1 MKISVSMLSTYL
13 YCPRMLF
20 LQKVLAVKE
29 PPKESLV
36 LGSLRHEI
44 YDFIN
49 KSEQNIVTSIRE
61 KIQYGQLLSTYKSC
75 YSKTLKEKII
85 KNKSKIREVNLDIV
99 NVFKKAWPLM
109 LNEAELRAKNIFNFI
124 LQYDIYGS
132 ELWEKLTPKIISEKS
147 IESEK
152 LQLKGII
159 DCIEVYENSYIPV
172 ELKTG
177 KMPRDG
183 IWPGHRIQ
191 IAAYAMLIE
200 ENFKTN
206 VKEGF
211 IRYLDTNE
219 TRQIAINPF
228 MKEEIISLVKEIQEL
243 LKANE
248 IPNYCENRNKCVK
261 CGLRNTCYNESEVA
275 TLLSEI
281 QNVNRGFGKI
291 TQKSFEL

>member
-1 MKISVSMLSTYL
+1 MKLSVSMLSTYL

-20 LQKVLAVKE
+20 LQKVLAVEE

-49 KSEQNIVTSIRE
+49 KSEQKIVASIRE
-61 KIQYGQLLSTYKSC
+61 KMQYSQLLSTYKAN
-75 YSKTLKEKII
+75 YSKILKEKII
-85 KNKSKIREVNLDIV
+85 QNKAKIREVNLNIV
-99 NVFKKAWPLM
+99 DVFKKTWPLI

-124 LQYDIYGS
+124 LEYDVYGS

-147 IESEK
+147 VESDK

-159 DCIEVYENSYIPV
+159 DCIEIYKNNYVPI

-177 KMPRDG
+177 KMPKEG
-183 IWPGHRIQ
+183 VWPGHRIQ

-200 ENFKTN
+200 ENFNTN

-219 TRQIAINPF
+219 TRHITINPF
-228 MKEEIISLVKEIQEL
+228 MKEEIVGLVKEIQEL

-248 IPNYCENRNKCVK
+248 IPNYCENKNKCTN
-261 CGLRNTCYNESEVA
+261 CGLRSTCYNEQEVA
-275 TLLSEI
+275 ALLSEI
-281 QNVNRGFGKI
+281 K
-291 TQKSFEL
+291 

>member
-20 LQKVLAVKE
+20 LQKVLAVEE
-29 PPKESLV
+29 PPKESIV

-49 KSEQNIVTSIRE
+49 KSEQKIVASIME
-61 KIQYGQLLSTYKSC
+61 KMQYSRLLSIYKTR
-75 YSKTLKEKII
+75 YSKILKEKII
-85 KNKSKIREVNLDIV
+85 QNKPKIREVNLNIV
-99 NVFKKAWPLM
+99 DVFKKTWPLI
-109 LNEAELRAKNIFNFI
+109 LNEAELRAKNIFDFI
-124 LQYDIYGS
+124 FEYNVYGS

-159 DCIEVYENSYIPV
+159 DRIEVYGGSSYIPI

-177 KMPRDG
+177 KMPKEG
-183 IWPGHRIQ
+183 VWPGHRIQ

-200 ENFKTN
+200 ENFSTN

-228 MKEEIISLVKEIQEL
+228 MKEEIIALTKEIQNL
-243 LKANE
+243 LKNQE
-248 IPNYCENRNKCVK
+248 IPNYCENKNKCVN
-261 CGLRNTCYNESEVA
+261 CGLRNTCYNEQEVT

-281 QNVNRGFGKI
+281 QNAN
-291 TQKSFEL
+291 QKVYI